1 MNLPELRV
9 RYNFQPLA
17 DQISP
22 AISTRLR
29 QAAVLIAFTEV
40 DNDTHVI
47 LTRRPM
53 HLRSH
58 PGQISF
64 PGGKV
69 ELTDID
75 LIATALREA
84 EEEIALKINNV
95 EVLGQHPKYKTF
107 TGFEITPVFGIV
119 KNSFVPVLDP
129 GEVADL
135 FTIPLTFLLNKN
147 NRKHYLYRRQG
158 IQHPVHFIQYK
169 QHMIWGATAA
179 IIEQLCQ
186 QLTHR

>member
-9 RYNFQPLA
+9 RYNVQPLA

-22 AISTRLR
+22 MISTRLR
-29 QAAVLIAFTEV
+29 QAAVLIAFTQV

-69 ELTDID
+69 EKSDIN

-84 EEEIALKINNV
+84 EEEIALKISNV
-95 EVLGQHPKYKTF
+95 EVMGQHPKYKTF

-119 KNSFVPVLDP
+119 KNSFIPVLDP

-135 FTIPLTFLLNKN
+135 FTIPLNYLLNKN
-147 NRKHYLYRRQG
+147 NRKFYLYSRQG
-158 IQHPVHFIQYK
+158 IQCKVYFIKYK

-186 QLTHR
+186 QLNN